1 MNDPS
6 PIGILSEIFGSAIE
20 AANPV
25 FAVPPH
31 LPEPPKGRTLV
42 LAAGKA
48 AAAMAFAVEQNWP
61 GEISGLAVTRYG
73 HGVRC
78 QKIEVIEAGHP
89 LPDDA
94 GHGAAR
100 RFLEGARALGPDGLL
115 LFLVSGGASAL
126 LVEPAPGLSLGEKQ
140 AVTRALLASGAPIGE
155 MNCLRKHLSAIKGGR
170 LAALAAPAQVVTL
183 AISDVPGDDPA
194 VIGSG
199 PTVGDPTTCRDA
211 LAIAARRSI
220 PLPAAARDAL
230 TAGAWESVKPGDPA
244 LAGARYVI
252 VARPAD
258 SLEAAA
264 TRAREDFGLEAVILG
279 HDIEGEAREVAVQHA
294 ALARRSG
301 PGVILSGGE
310 TTVTVPGEGGGGAG
324 HGGRNCEY
332 LLALAIALDG
342 APGIHAIACDTDGID
357 GTEDAAGAVI
367 GPDTLAR
374 AREAGLDPAAML
386 DAHESYTF
394 FDAIDDLIMTGPTRT
409 NVNDFRAI
417 LIEPGAETP

>member
-1 MNDPS
+1 LSEAS
-6 PIGILSEIFGSAIE
+6 PIGILSELFGSAIE

-31 LPEPPKGRTLV
+31 LPPPPKGRTLV

-48 AAAMAFAVEQNWP
+48 AAAMAYAVEANWP
-61 GEISGLAVTRYG
+61 GALSGIAVTRYG
-73 HGVRC
+73 HGMRC
-78 QKIEVIEAGHP
+78 ERIEVIEAGHP

-94 GHGAAR
+94 GRGAAR
-100 RFLEGARALGPDGLL
+100 RFLEAARALGPDDLL
-115 LFLVSGGASAL
+115 LVLVSGGASAL
-126 LVEPAPGLSLGEKQ
+126 LVEPAPGLSLEEKQ
-140 AVTRALLASGAPIGE
+140 GVTRALLASGAPIGE

-170 LAALAAPAQVVTL
+170 LAALAAPARVVTL
-183 AISDVPGDDPA
+183 AVSDVPGDDPA

-211 LAIAARRSI
+211 LAIADRRNI

-244 LAGARYVI
+244 LTRSSYEI
-252 VARPAD
+252 VAKPAD
-258 SLEAAA
+258 SLAAA
-264 TRAREDFGLEAVILG
+264 AARARDDFGLEAVVLG
-279 HDIEGEAREVAVQHA
+279 ADIEGEAREVAVQHA
-294 ALARRSG
+294 TLAKRSG

-310 TTVTVPGEGGGGAG
+310 TTVTVTGSPG

-357 GTEDAAGAVI
+357 GTEDTAGAVI
-367 GPDTLAR
+367 GPDTLERAR
-374 AREAGLDPAAML
+374 AAGLDPAAML
-386 DAHESYTF
+386 AAHESYTF

-417 LIEPGAETP
+417 LIEP

>member
-1 MNDPS
+1 MTEAS
-6 PIGILSEIFGSAIE
+6 PIGILSELFGSAIE
-20 AANPV
+20 AANPI

-31 LPEPPKGRTLV
+31 LPPPPKGRTLV

-48 AAAMAFAVEQNWP
+48 AAAMAYAVEADWP
-61 GEISGLAVTRYG
+61 GELSGIAVTRYG
-73 HGVRC
+73 HGIRC
-78 QKIEVIEAGHP
+78 EKIEVIEAGHP

-94 GHGAAR
+94 GRGAAR
-100 RFLEGARALGPDGLL
+100 RFIEEARALGPDDLL

-126 LVEPAPGLSLGEKQ
+126 LVEPAPGLSLEEKQ
-140 AVTRALLASGAPIGE
+140 EITKALLASGAPIGE

-170 LAALAAPAQVVTL
+170 LAAVAAPARVVTL

-199 PTVGDPTTCRDA
+199 PTVGDPRTCADA
-211 LAIAARRSI
+211 LAIAARRGIS
-220 PLPAAARDAL
+220 LPEAARNAL
-230 TAGAWESVKPGDPA
+230 SAGAWESVKPGDPL
-244 LAGARYVI
+244 LANTVYEIIAK
-252 VARPAD
+252 PSD
-258 SLEAAA
+258 SLAAA
-264 TRAREDFGLEAVILG
+264 AARARDDFALKAVVLG

-294 ALARRSG
+294 ALAKRSG

-310 TTVTVPGEGGGGAG
+310 TTVSVAGNPG

-367 GPDTLAR
+367 GPDTLERAR
-374 AREAGLDPAAML
+374 AAGLDPAAML
-386 DAHESYTF
+386 AAHESYTF
-394 FDAIDDLIMTGPTRT
+394 FDTIDDLIMTGPTRT

-417 LIEPGAETP
+417 LIEP